1 MLARSVIVQSYF
13 GDDAPV
19 AGTPNYAAPVAP
31 AQAGAYRAYRPIQ
44 THVIG
49 TSLRWCD
56 GVFYW
61 NGFLGVI
68 APVTGIAPSFVILN
82 LFQDNEPRSHVIL
95 KQVQDD
101 ALWGEGVGS
110 TPISGTTQLTPT

>member
-19 AGTPNYAAPVAP
+19 TVIPTVIPNSAAPVAP
-31 AQAGAYRAYRPIQ
+31 AQAGAYVACRPAQ

-68 APVTGIAPSFVILN
+68 APVIGIARSFVILT
-82 LFQDNEPRSHVIL
+82 LFWLCQ
-95 KQVQDD
+95 
-101 ALWGEGVGS
+101 
-110 TPISGTTQLTPT
+110 PTAPG